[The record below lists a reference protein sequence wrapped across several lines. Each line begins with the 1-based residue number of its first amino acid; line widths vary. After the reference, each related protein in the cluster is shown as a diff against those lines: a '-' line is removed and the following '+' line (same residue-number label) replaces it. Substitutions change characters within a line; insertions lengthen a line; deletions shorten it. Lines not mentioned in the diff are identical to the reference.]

1 MGFPHR
7 VLGEPSLTR
16 YLPAV
21 QMTRRLRW
29 CVAVLL
35 AITGSASAV
44 QAQDPLRVNVLRPLA
59 FDRLA
64 AGMPSKAGGGVP
76 TDTGTFEVLG
86 PPGTPIE
93 IWFTLPAAF
102 DGPGGALLPLD
113 FDPSSASYSAAQ
125 SVTDR
130 IPLDPRL
137 RHELR
142 IPPSGRLLV
151 FIAGRVTVSPD
162 QRAGRYRASIVL
174 FANSVP

>member
-1 MGFPHR
+1 M
-7 VLGEPSLTR
+7 TR

-21 QMTRRLRW
+21 PNLTRSLRW
-29 CVAVLL
+29 CAAPFVAI
-35 AITGSASAV
+35 AIAMATPASAA
-44 QAQDPLRVNVLRPLA
+44 QAQDALRVNVLRALA

-64 AGMPSKAGGGVP
+64 AGMPATNGGGVP

-86 PPGTPIE
+86 PPGELIE

-102 DGPGGALLPLD
+102 DGPGGAFLPLQ

-125 SVTDR
+125 SMSDR
-130 IPLDPRL
+130 VPLDPRL

-151 FIAGRVTVSPD
+151 FISGRVTVSPD